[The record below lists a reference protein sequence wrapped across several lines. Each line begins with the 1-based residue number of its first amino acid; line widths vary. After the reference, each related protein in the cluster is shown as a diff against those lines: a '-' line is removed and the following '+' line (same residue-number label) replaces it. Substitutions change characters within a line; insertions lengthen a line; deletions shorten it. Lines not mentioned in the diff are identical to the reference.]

1 MRKIL
6 LGVGVFVAAAGFA
19 VASSA
24 QQIVGIGTNPQG
36 SFTYPV
42 GATIAKVLE
51 EKAQIT
57 ARVQPSAGSSTNIP
71 MVNRGELE
79 LALITVDDANIA
91 YSGTEEFAG
100 KPNPN
105 IRLLGVM
112 FPLPVGMLVLNSS
125 PHKKVADL
133 KGTRI
138 PSEFPGQTTGK
149 KLTSLVL
156 AYGGLS
162 YADVQPVPATNLF
175 KGAEMLG
182 QGKVDGAM
190 IGVGS
195 AQVQQANL
203 DAQSKG
209 GVRFISLEDT
219 PENKALTRRMYPGG
233 YMELFEPAP
242 QLTGVLAPTRVFLF
256 SEFLIVSSKLPDE
269 LVYRITKTIY
279 ENKPALA
286 EASPPL
292 RRFDPKFMAEA
303 NPGPYHPGAEKF
315 FREAGQWP
323 PRER

>member
-1 MRKIL
+1 MRKML
-6 LGVGVFVAAAGFA
+6 FGVGVVLAAAGFA
-19 VASSA
+19 AAASA

-42 GATIAKVLE
+42 GAAIAKVLE

-57 ARVQPSAGSSTNIP
+57 SRVQPSAGSSNNIP

-79 LALITVDDANIA
+79 LALITVDDANIS
-91 YSGTEEFAG
+91 YTGTDEFAG

-125 PHKKVADL
+125 PYKKIADL

-162 YADVQPVPATNLF
+162 YADVHAVPATNLF

-195 AQVQQANL
+195 AQVQQAQL
-203 DAQSKG
+203 DAQSRG
-209 GVRFISLEDT
+209 GVRFISLDDT
-219 PENKALTRRMYPGG
+219 PQNKALTRKMYPGG

-242 QLTGVLAPTRVFLF
+242 QLVGVIGPTRVFSF
-256 SEFLIVSSKLPDE
+256 SEFLIASAKLPDE
-269 LVYRITKTIY
+269 LVYRMTKAIY

-292 RRFDPKFMAEA
+292 RRFEPRFMAEA
-303 NPGPYHPGAEKF
+303 NPVPYHPGAEKF
-315 FREAGQWP
+315 YREVGLWP
-323 PRER
+323 PKER